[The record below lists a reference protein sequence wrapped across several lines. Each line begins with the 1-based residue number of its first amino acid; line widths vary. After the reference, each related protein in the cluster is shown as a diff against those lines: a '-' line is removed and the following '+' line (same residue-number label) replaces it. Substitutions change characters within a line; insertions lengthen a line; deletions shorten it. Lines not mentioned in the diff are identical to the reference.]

1 MSTQFLKQFDSY
13 VLRATRNAVQ
23 NIQMPLPTDT
33 DVIITGFQQR
43 PLYNRGDISDV
54 SNVGREMDDDGS
66 TTAPTAPT
74 GSGINAPLGT
84 THYGSTVYSLGAT
97 IANLGAFHQNN
108 KGQIFFVIGHSTPA
122 GEQITPPTVMP
133 AGGVKSRNYL
143 SKLKKGGRGGQ
154 GYI

>member
-66 TTAPTAPT
+66 TTAPAAAAT
-74 GSGINAPLGT
+74 GINAPLGT
-84 THYGSTVYSLGAT
+84 THYGSTVYSFGAT
-97 IANLGAFHQNN
+97 IANLGAFHRNN
-108 KGQIFFVIGHSTPA
+108 KGQIFFVVGHSTPA

-143 SKLKKGGRGGQ
+143 SKLKKSGHSGQ